1 MTLAEVSTPRRKS
14 PTPAPHGP
22 PLRRIADLRTE
33 NVEPETVHRL
43 AHARVVFADYERLRQ
58 DFPQLRDER
67 LRRSHPELRG
77 LTGADRRLAVRRV
90 IDGWLLQNVAYVSER
105 QARQETVNTRIE
117 VTGET
122 ATAFRPPHYGRAL
135 VYSLAESR
143 AGAAA
148 EAGAGEGLLDVKGA
162 GVGPKAE
169 PHFGPHG
176 DGLMKLYDAFREV
189 AFQKLMD
196 AIFRA
201 EGVPYATVPL
211 YAAIDAGFDCKHHVR
226 PLPAGLLVRRAHRRP
241 VYRWGTKE
249 PDSPA
254 VPLEL
259 KIEFLLRRYGITS
272 VSPATTIDI
281 AERDG
286 GTHIRYGFF
295 DVKYS
300 PENVERIKA
309 VTGFRGE
316 PQRLDGVCLQ
326 FTRDVEASPQ
336 RAEIIDLGGYYVR
349 ERFENPLVSLV
360 SRRLMRL
367 GEVIRQTDA
376 RFTQPEARLIDAYR
390 FDARGGPR
398 FRAPGLAGVDPSR
411 PGPQMTDVRVLARDL
426 AFEYRAGRLD
436 GGQVLDTLDAY
447 VEDVTSRWR

>member
-1 MTLAEVSTPRRKS
+1 MPLAEVSPPAEES
-14 PTPAPHGP
+14 PTPVSPGP
-22 PLRRIADLRTE
+22 LLRRVADLKTR
-33 NVEPETVHRL
+33 NVQPETVRRL

-58 DFPQLRDER
+58 DFPQLRDES
-67 LRRSHPELRG
+67 LERSHAELQSLAG
-77 LTGADRRLAVRRV
+77 SERRLAVRRI
-90 IDGWLLQNVAYVSER
+90 IDAWLLRNVAFISEK
-105 QARQETVNTRIE
+105 QARQEAVNTRIE
-117 VTGET
+117 VTAET

-143 AGAAA
+143 PHAADDP
-148 EAGAGEGLLDVKGA
+148 EAGEGLLDVKGT

-196 AIFRA
+196 FVFRA
-201 EGVPYATVPL
+201 EGVPYTTVPL
-211 YAAIDAGFDCKHHVR
+211 YAAIDAGFDCKHTVR

-281 AERDG
+281 AERGG
-286 GTHIRYGFF
+286 GTHIKYGFF
-295 DVKYS
+295 NVTYS
-300 PENVERIKA
+300 PEKVERIKGL
-309 VTGFRGE
+309 TGFKGE
-316 PQRLDGVCLQ
+316 PQQFDGVCMQ
-326 FTRDVEASPQ
+326 FTRDVEADPP
-336 RAEIIDLGGYYVR
+336 RAEIIDLGGYFVR

-360 SRRLMRL
+360 ACRIMRL
-367 GEVIRQTDA
+367 GEIIGQTDA
-376 RFTQPEARLIDAYR
+376 RFTQPEERFVKAYR
-390 FDARGGPR
+390 FDARGGPK
-398 FRAPGLAGVDPSR
+398 FKSPLLAGVDPSR
-411 PGPQMTDVRVLARDL
+411 PEPQMTDVRVLARDL

-436 GGQVLDTLDAY
+436 GQGVLDTLDAY
-447 VEDVTSRWR
+447 VEDVTSRWH